1 MACWERSG
9 KPWWTWIKSLGPRP
23 FYGWKVNK
31 QNHGDSGI
39 CVAFWN
45 LNLPQ
50 WSRIQMKHSNQ
61 IDYIRSIIVGSQE
74 MKLFGDREEERFVHF
89 SNHQF

>member
-1 MACWERSG
+1 
-9 KPWWTWIKSLGPRP
+9 
-23 FYGWKVNK
+23 
-31 QNHGDSGI
+31 
-39 CVAFWN
+39 
-45 LNLPQ
+45 
-50 WSRIQMKHSNQ
+50 MKHSNQ